1 VELATDA
8 RVEILERGQ
17 SRKGD
22 LGLGSQLITSFFF
35 FFQAREN
42 GMVLSIV
49 SSLILINF
57 K

>member
-1 VELATDA
+1 VELAADA

-22 LGLGSQLITSFFF
+22 LGLGSQLHFFF